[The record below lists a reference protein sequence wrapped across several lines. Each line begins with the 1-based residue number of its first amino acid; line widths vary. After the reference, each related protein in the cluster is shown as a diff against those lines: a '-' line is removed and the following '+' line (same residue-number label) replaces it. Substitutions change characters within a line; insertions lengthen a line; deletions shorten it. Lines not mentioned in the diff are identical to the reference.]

1 MQIEYLYN
9 NDTQEINQRVCELAT
24 SNEPALRQHCQEVSR
39 QTDTSSLCLQKE
51 VAGSVECANAVISA
65 IAKQLENLSQSLLEN
80 AGVFRTRDGKSDFPM
95 VCRATVRIEEERLQ
109 LMRCISALT
118 QIRRNLASEVAK
130 ANRILHFLSLAAR
143 AVSQDLYEQYT
154 QITKDT
160 QEAYERL
167 TSLDAPLCSAQDF
180 YMSVVERHLPAF
192 MEQLRTAADFN
203 HAGQGLDRR
212 AIRALCS
219 ELLLLFNRR
228 PNVSF

>member
-9 NDTQEINQRVCELAT
+9 NDTQEINLRVCELAT

-51 VAGSVECANAVISA
+51 VERGVESANAVLSA

-80 AGVFRTRDGKSDFPM
+80 AGVFCTRDGKTDFGS
-95 VCRATVRIEEERLQ
+95 VCRATVRIEEERLR
-109 LMRCISALT
+109 LMRCITLLT
-118 QIRRNLASEVAK
+118 QTRRTLTEEVAK
-130 ANRILHFLSLAAR
+130 ANRALHFLSLAAR

-154 QITKDT
+154 KTTKGT

-167 TSLDAPLCSAQDF
+167 TSLDATLCEAQDF

-192 MEQLRTAADFN
+192 MERLRDAADFN
-203 HAGQGLDRR
+203 HAGEGLDRR

-219 ELLLLFNRR
+219 ELILLSNRR

>member
-39 QTDTSSLCLQKE
+39 QTDTSSLCLQRE
-51 VAGSVECANAVISA
+51 VAGGVERANAVLEKIS
-65 IAKQLENLSQSLLEN
+65 KHLEELSQSLLEN
-80 AGVFRTRDGKSDFPM
+80 AGVFRTRDGKTDFPL

-109 LMRCISALT
+109 LMRCITALT
-118 QIRRNLASEVAK
+118 EARRTLAGEVAK
-130 ANRILHFLSLAAR
+130 ANRVLHFLSLAAR

-167 TSLDAPLCSAQDF
+167 TSFDATLCEAQDF

-192 MEQLRTAADFN
+192 MERLRDAADFN
-203 HAGQGLDRR
+203 HAGEGLDRR
-212 AIRALCS
+212 LIRALCS
-219 ELLLLFNRR
+219 ELILLSNRR